1 MKYKQLNSEQRYAI
15 SLLLRQG
22 KENKEIAEAIGV
34 NQSTVWR
41 ERHRNSLKRGGYSS
55 DFAQELAE
63 ERKCRQPGNRAVPE
77 SVKRRAVR
85 LLSEKQWSPQQ
96 ISGWLAL
103 SGDRISHETIYSIV
117 RKDRLDGGTLYRN
130 CRHRLKHRKRP
141 VGRTAHIPNR
151 VSIHERPIEADGSR
165 FGDFEMDTII
175 GKDNSGA
182 IVTITERKTN
192 YLMMRRLTAGKNAKE
207 LAKNVVAMLL
217 PYRHFLRT
225 ITTDNGSEFADHDF
239 ISKKLGVPI
248 FFADPYSS
256 WQKGAIENANKLI
269 RQYIPKNT
277 VFSSLDDDF
286 IRAVQFK
293 INDRPRAKLNF
304 FSPKKL
310 FFLSL

>member
-55 DFAQELAE
+55 DFAQELAA

-96 ISGWLAL
+96 ISGRLAL

-117 RKDRLDGGTLYRN
+117 RKDKLDGGTLYRN

-256 WQKGAIENANKLI
+256 WQKGAIENANKLV

-304 FSPKKL
+304 YSPKKL